1 MKSNHLLRKPKLLRA
16 SLILLFMAAP
26 IQWAAAQFTLSTS
39 QTTLGQ
45 VIKTVQKQSKYQFF
59 YDDQLSGTPIA
70 SVNVKDATLEELLN
84 AALKGK
90 NVTYKIEDNVVYLS
104 KGNNGAQAVK
114 QDPVERNISGTVVDT
129 NGEPL
134 IGVNVSVKGTTTGT
148 ITDFDGNYTLKVTEA
163 NPVIVYSYIGYKSQN
178 LALGDKNVLNVTLS
192 EDTQIIDEVV
202 VTALGIKR
210 EKKMLGYAVQELKS
224 DQLNKTGDPSVTS
237 ALQGKVAGLQMNT
250 AGTGLGGSTKITIRG
265 NSSLADNN
273 QPLWIVDGVPFSD
286 NNNSDASYYGG
297 VDRGG
302 SAMDINPEDI
312 ESISVL
318 KGPNAAALYGSRAG
332 NGVILVTTK
341 KGSKK
346 DGFGVRYSGNFTWSQ
361 VAETLDKQD
370 RYGQGTDGEYDKS
383 AGGSWGGV
391 LDGHMVTAWN

>member
-210 EKKMLGYAVQELKS
+210 EKKMLGYAVQE
-224 DQLNKTGDPSVTS
+224 NPTS
-237 ALQGKVAGLQMNT
+237 
-250 AGTGLGGSTKITIRG
+250 
-265 NSSLADNN
+265 
-273 QPLWIVDGVPFSD
+273 
-286 NNNSDASYYGG
+286 
-297 VDRGG
+297 
-302 SAMDINPEDI
+302 
-312 ESISVL
+312 
-318 KGPNAAALYGSRAG
+318 
-332 NGVILVTTK
+332 
-341 KGSKK
+341 
-346 DGFGVRYSGNFTWSQ
+346 
-361 VAETLDKQD
+361 
-370 RYGQGTDGEYDKS
+370 
-383 AGGSWGGV
+383 
-391 LDGHMVTAWN
+391 

>member
-237 ALQGKVAGLQMNT
+237 ALQGKVAGL
-250 AGTGLGGSTKITIRG
+250 
-265 NSSLADNN
+265 
-273 QPLWIVDGVPFSD
+273 
-286 NNNSDASYYGG
+286 
-297 VDRGG
+297 
-302 SAMDINPEDI
+302 
-312 ESISVL
+312 
-318 KGPNAAALYGSRAG
+318 
-332 NGVILVTTK
+332 
-341 KGSKK
+341 
-346 DGFGVRYSGNFTWSQ
+346 
-361 VAETLDKQD
+361 
-370 RYGQGTDGEYDKS
+370 
-383 AGGSWGGV
+383 
-391 LDGHMVTAWN
+391 

>member
-318 KGPNAAALYGSRAG
+318 KGPKAAALYGTRAG
-332 NGVILVTTK
+332 
-341 KGSKK
+341 KG
-346 DGFGVRYSGNFTWSQ
+346 
-361 VAETLDKQD
+361 EI
-370 RYGQGTDGEYDKS
+370 
-383 AGGSWGGV
+383 
-391 LDGHMVTAWN
+391 